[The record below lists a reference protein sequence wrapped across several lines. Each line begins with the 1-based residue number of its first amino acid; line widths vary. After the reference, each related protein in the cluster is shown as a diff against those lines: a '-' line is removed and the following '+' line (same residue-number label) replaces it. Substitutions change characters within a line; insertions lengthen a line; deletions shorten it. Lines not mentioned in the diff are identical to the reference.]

1 MRLRVPLA
9 PLASVLLFAGLCAIC
24 AAWALALLAPRSP
37 VTPAGTIAQSG
48 APVDLRQ
55 ASGLFGAQATQEVS
69 AAAVGPADIQV
80 VGVMAAGS
88 RGVALLAVNGRPAK
102 PFAVGESVDAETTVA
117 AVSADAVTLERRGQR
132 VKAPA
137 PKRPDLAVLTSG
149 PATGATAPG
158 TAPQAPPNAVI
169 GSLPAPGV
177 PGAGPITPGGG
188 RPLNMPPAPPAPP
201 APALAPTDPPLPQ
214 QDPMPPGAAVMPGT
228 GLPGVTIR
236 P

>member
-188 RPLNMPPAPPAPP
+188 RPLNVPPAPP
-201 APALAPTDPPLPQ
+201 APALAPTDPPRPQ